1 LDAAPAH
8 RIARTKKHVMHDRK
22 ESILV
27 LCFLKV
33 NQGRPF
39 QMATIKY
46 NQQKSTLTE
55 IMFVNTKAAYKF
67 AEECAASKR
76 AAKERAE
83 RSSGEF
89 AVETKSGD
97 SDTVSVR
104 SESTWLSDR
113 NEKNK
118 SEAMTMIED
127 TIKTQEVRKQAVV
140 EMIEHNMEIG
150 SARLDSVNER
160 GTHWKSSLLVFSML
174 SSLTV
179 R

>member
-1 LDAAPAH
+1 
-8 RIARTKKHVMHDRK
+8 
-22 ESILV
+22 
-27 LCFLKV
+27 
-33 NQGRPF
+33 
-39 QMATIKY
+39 MATIKY
-46 NQQKSTLTE
+46 KQQKSTLTE
-55 IMFVNTKAAYKF
+55 TMFVNTKSAYKF
-67 AEECAASKR
+67 AEEYAARKK
-76 AAKERAE
+76 AANERAE

-89 AVETKSGD
+89 TVKTKSGD

-127 TIKTQEVRKQAVV
+127 TIKTQEVRKQAVE
-140 EMIEHNMEIG
+140 EMIEHNKEIG

-160 GTHWKSSLLVFSML
+160 GTPWKSSLLVFSIL

>member
-1 LDAAPAH
+1 
-8 RIARTKKHVMHDRK
+8 
-22 ESILV
+22 
-27 LCFLKV
+27 
-33 NQGRPF
+33 
-39 QMATIKY
+39 MATIKY
-46 NQQKSTLTE
+46 NQKKSTLTE
-55 IMFVNTKAAYKF
+55 IMFVNTKAAYKI
-67 AEECAASKR
+67 AEECAARKR

-83 RSSGEF
+83 RSCGEF
-89 AVETKSGD
+89 TVETKSCD
-97 SDTVSVR
+97 SDTTVSVR